1 MPGESSTAVVA
12 VNARPAAGRLGGY
25 AGLYGRKTMAAA
37 MAGLTRVANDDNM
50 TFSV

>member
-12 VNARPAAGRLGGY
+12 VNARPAAGRLGARVG
-25 AGLYGRKTMAAA
+25 YGRKTMAAA
-37 MAGLTRVANDDNM
+37 VAGLTRLAIDDNM